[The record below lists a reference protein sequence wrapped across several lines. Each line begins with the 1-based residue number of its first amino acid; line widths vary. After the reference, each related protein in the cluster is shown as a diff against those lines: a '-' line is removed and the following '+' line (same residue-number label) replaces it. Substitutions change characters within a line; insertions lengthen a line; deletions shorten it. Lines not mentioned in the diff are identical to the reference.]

1 MTLRD
6 YVEATRREVRVK
18 RISIDSELL
27 LDLLKIKGGRTVIDG
42 DEITFACS
50 PIPDDAT
57 VIKAGIGSHGE
68 INLIIAD
75 ESFGPVAAGALV
87 PRIIPV
93 YQMRKLPSSD
103 NTVGDGN
110 ELETEA
116 RGNENETT
124 AIREP
129 GNTSSTIDYTA

>member
-6 YVEATRREVRVK
+6 YTAVHIESRVRWL
-18 RISIDSELL
+18 SIDPELL

-42 DEITFACS
+42 EEITFACS

-75 ESFGPVAAGALV
+75 ESFHPVISGALV
-87 PRIIPV
+87 PRIIPIYRV
-93 YQMRKLPSSD
+93 RKLPLSD

-110 ELETEA
+110 ELETET

-129 GNTSSTIDYTA
+129 GIPTSTIDHTT